1 MIAWFY
7 YVVRFLTVITTSHQ
21 KKSEGTKTIV
31 DTSNRFRVSRDV
43 EWDDFMQYVMSLG
56 TEQLPSRLAAPPRRL
71 HDASLAS
78 RSVDTTRQQRVVDP
92 VTKSQNPTVKF
103 QF

>member
-1 MIAWFY
+1 MISY
-7 YVVRFLTVITTSHQ
+7 CRYNIIPKIL
-21 KKSEGTKTIV
+21 EGTKTVV
-31 DTSNRFRVSRDV
+31 DTSNHFRVVGDV
-43 EWDDFMQYVMSLG
+43 VCNDFMQYVMSLD

-78 RSVDTTRQQRVVDP
+78 WPVDTTRQQRVVDP